1 MKEQGKNKKRT
12 LYIIFFVFFFVVF
25 CSVTFGPI
33 VRIFDR
39 NDVWLIGM
47 PLSQFWILFTSLL
60 ITLGIG
66 ALYYIESAIEK
77 RRKS

>member
-1 MKEQGKNKKRT
+1 MKEQGKGKKKT
-12 LYIIFFVFFFVVF
+12 LYIIFVVFFLVVF

-60 ITLGIG
+60 IALGIG
-66 ALYYIESAIEK
+66 ALYYIESAIDK